1 MLVYAYSVQVEVKPM
16 LSWSS
21 QHCRWVCSRLNQCQ
35 GLEPIQT
42 LTVFHITSPRVP
54 ITKGPVFVLHGVL
67 DSADTWVLNSAEQS
81 LAFILAEDGYEVFL
95 GNSRGSK

>member
-1 MLVYAYSVQVEVKPM
+1 M
-16 LSWSS
+16 
-21 QHCRWVCSRLNQCQ
+21 
-35 GLEPIQT
+35 
-42 LTVFHITSPRVP
+42 P